1 MQYLLELNNQKYKNL
16 ENIHPVYSYLSFND
30 NLSTLDLYE
39 KFEERVNNAVE
50 TYVHNKT
57 NEFVNRWLYT
67 INLTTVSNDTAKEH
81 LFECVNE
88 LNAEQLKVNK
98 PVPGQSRTT
107 LASTIGTSIFNAYKK
122 SLQSIMDELDINHD
136 TQEEFQNMLNKIINK
151 LCNAGS
157 NSSVCTNITNLV
169 LQNDTQKLDKLITCL
184 SDSALIK
191 QQFKLDF
198 DSFDLDKDDSIA
210 ILNEYFEEFTDFKPE
225 PIIQIVPYPYK
236 EY

>member
-39 KFEERVNNAVE
+39 KFEKRVSNAIE

-88 LNAEQLKVNK
+88 LNAEQLTVNK
-98 PVPGQSRTT
+98 SAPGQSRTT
-107 LASTIGTSIFNAYKK
+107 LASTIGTSIFDAYKK

-151 LCNAGS
+151 LCNADS
-157 NSSVCTNITNLV
+157 NSPVCANITNLV
-169 LQNDTQKLDKLITCL
+169 LQDDIQKLDKLITCL
-184 SDSALIK
+184 SDSACIK
-191 QQFKLDF
+191 EQFKLDF
-198 DSFDLDKDDSIA
+198 DSFELDNDDATA
-210 ILNEYFEEFTDFKPE
+210 ILNEYFEEFTDFKSE
-225 PIIQIVPYPYK
+225 PVTQIVPYPYK